1 MDLYNHLK
9 AILNMRYLQ
18 GYILFGG
25 CVHAFVQPSV
35 EERGRVLLKTQNQL
49 HMEALSLRWPCL
61 HRAYSYRGTDSIYAR
76 GYFKINAKVL

>member
-25 CVHAFVQPSV
+25 RVHAFV
-35 EERGRVLLKTQNQL
+35 EERGRVLLKTQNQW